1 MGITSV
7 FPETVGK
14 EGRGD
19 DRESNRQRE
28 RERRDPETERDISFP
43 SMPIANGVLWE
54 ALLSLFSNVTDFLN
68 QKLLSRHLGA
78 GHLCCP

>member
-43 SMPIANGVLWE
+43 SMPIAKGVLWE
-54 ALLSLFSNVTDFLN
+54 A
-68 QKLLSRHLGA
+68 KLR
-78 GHLCCP
+78 